1 MAVCHGH
8 GRARESER
16 ALVEIVCSFIVV
28 IEVVK
33 LINHYIRTIQIS
45 MLILKKFFVIF
56 EIGAFL

>member
-1 MAVCHGH
+1 MEERVKAKGH
-8 GRARESER
+8 
-16 ALVEIVCSFIVV
+16 LFEIVCSFIVV